1 MSRKSKA
8 NKSKKAQAKKT
19 EQARNTEQA
28 KETEP
33 AKKTEPVRLI
43 EFPSDFDI
51 YQRDGEEFQE
61 LVNSVFD
68 RESSVGIESRFWL
81 CAIERSHHLPT
92 DYLTAQ
98 APELLKEFLNR
109 FMFGDIGDFII
120 AIRIFKGVLPFEMIL
135 KGGTSVEDNE
145 DLQWSLGFWRIW
157 RAIKIATYIM
167 LNMKAALNRRREYDH
182 LTCTSYE
189 WRSSNFTNDWG
200 YIPNIYIS
208 LGSNSPP
215 VPAWDWISEP
225 GPYHRAGRF
234 CIEEAKAPSKFRQ
247 YFHLIIDR
255 CSRLDRIIDS
265 WVNLAAHVAKK
276 IKKARNS
283 EDFAA
288 ADELSAYFDRMKNA
302 HFRRIDKYNTKINH
316 TIERL
321 AFVSDFITDNHARW

>member
-8 NKSKKAQAKKT
+8 NKSKAKKT

-92 DYLTAQ
+92 AYLTAQ
-98 APELLKEFLNR
+98 APNLLKEFFNR
-109 FMFGDIGDFII
+109 FMFSDIDDFII
-120 AIRIFKGVLPFEMIL
+120 AICIYKGVLPFEMQ
-135 KGGTSVEDNE
+135 D
-145 DLQWSLGFWRIW
+145 DRLQWRLGFWRIW

-167 LNMKAALNRRREYDH
+167 LNMKAALNRRREYDN
-182 LTCTSYE
+182 LTCMSYE
-189 WRSSNFTNDWG
+189 WRSCNFFDDWG

-215 VPAWDWISEP
+215 VPAWDWTSEP
-225 GPYHRAGRF
+225 GPYHRVGRF
-234 CIEEAKAPSKFRQ
+234 CIEEAKAPSTFQ
-247 YFHLIIDR
+247 QLFHLVIDR
-255 CSRLDRIIDS
+255 CS
-265 WVNLAAHVAKK
+265 
-276 IKKARNS
+276 
-283 EDFAA
+283 
-288 ADELSAYFDRMKNA
+288 
-302 HFRRIDKYNTKINH
+302 
-316 TIERL
+316 
-321 AFVSDFITDNHARW
+321 